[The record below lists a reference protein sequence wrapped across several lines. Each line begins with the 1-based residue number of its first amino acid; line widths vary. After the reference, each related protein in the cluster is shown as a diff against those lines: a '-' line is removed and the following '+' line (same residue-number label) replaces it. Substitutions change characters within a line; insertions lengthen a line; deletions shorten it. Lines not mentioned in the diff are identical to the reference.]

1 MLEPVAGFSRGIA
14 RAPDFR
20 SATGRGV
27 TDMSWIGSIAGR
39 IWRAIKWLFVATAR
53 FAFGLFLGL
62 FLVFFIP
69 FVVLSTPRV
78 QAYRDLHPESP
89 VCKQGL
95 RDGWPDIASTGL
107 SKVDAFKN
115 AGPDAIDVTNDE
127 NALVDK
133 DAAWAT
139 RLRCAVQK
147 HVIPSVNG
155 KPIEYY
161 LSFLEFQE
169 SGDPY
174 PLMWHDDQGDRAISS
189 EKLQEL
195 LPPDYLTLDRPGQID
210 ALASTQLDVLRHH
223 LAKSESN
230 YVIVFAH
237 GWRHN
242 ASVGDQNVADLRLY
256 AAHAVR
262 FLAMR
267 CETEGLYCNTSV
279 TAIYVGWRGA
289 RVDEAGLARV
299 LGSYLGETIGG
310 FAAGATL
317 FDRKPVSEQIA
328 PGAISALRVVEKE
341 VLGRKASPGSPAGE
355 APINKMIVF
364 GHSLGGNLF
373 ATGLKDDLV
382 KSVRRHKPGEP
393 LPPVL
398 GNLLVLVNPAA
409 EAAKWTA
416 IQREVWGRI
425 AYNTDSVT
433 PMDVVQASHE
443 FFPGHQTPVVVSV
456 TAAQTFPAGGLR
468 GGDCEWIDLKV
479 NDKFAGER
487 NRIGKALGKGEGMFR
502 EGIDYDFATHD
513 LFPAFKFNF
522 KPLASW
528 LDRWAAHV
536 AGLPPAGK
544 SCKEVRPG
552 FWGGL
557 ISHPTHFFSKLLR
570 DFPFQSTNDE
580 LSRTIGNL
588 DPVRPA
594 GGVLVNKRTPS
605 SAPFGTTH
613 ELFDN
618 GPSRKPQAYASLAD
632 AKVICPPANYWL
644 SRARLME
651 KPYGTN
657 WDSSGLGAP
666 LTGVTG
672 RIEQSPPALQF
683 LHGFNLAG
691 QQPITRANDPF
702 WNMRALDALSR
713 HDGYRL
719 SSFICAMNQLV
730 MDEVTVVPAPG
741 PPKPPP
747 P

>member
-1 MLEPVAGFSRGIA
+1 
-14 RAPDFR
+14 
-20 SATGRGV
+20 
-27 TDMSWIGSIAGR
+27 MSWIISIPAG
-39 IWRAIKWLFVATAR
+39 IWRGIKWLFVAAGR

-89 VCKQGL
+89 ICQQGL
-95 RDGWPDIASTGL
+95 RDGWPDIAGTGL
-107 SKVDAFKN
+107 SKVGAFEH
-115 AGPDAIDVTNDE
+115 AAADAIDVTNDE

-133 DAAWAT
+133 DVAWAN
-139 RLRCAVQK
+139 RLRCALQR
-147 HVIPSVNG
+147 HRIPSAGG

-195 LPPDYLTLDRPGQID
+195 LPPDYLTLDRAGQID

-223 LAKSESN
+223 LVRSESN

-242 ASVGDQNVADLRLY
+242 ASIGDQNVADLRLY

-262 FLAMR
+262 FLAQR
-267 CETEGLYCNTSV
+267 CETEGLYCNTRV
-279 TAIYVGWRGA
+279 TAVYVGWRGA
-289 RVDEAGLARV
+289 RVDEPGLSRV
-299 LGSYLGETIGG
+299 LGSYLGDTIGG
-310 FAAGATL
+310 LAAGATL

-328 PGAISALRVVEKE
+328 PGVISALRVLEKE
-341 VLGRKASPGSPAGE
+341 VLWRDASADHPAPS
-355 APINKMIVF
+355 APVNKMIVF

-373 ATGLKDDLV
+373 ATGLQDDLV
-382 KSVRRHKPGEP
+382 KSVRRHKPGER

-398 GNLLVLVNPAA
+398 GNLLVLVNPAS
-409 EAAKWTA
+409 EASKWTA
-416 IQREVWGRI
+416 IQREVWSRI
-425 AYNTDSVT
+425 AYGTDSVT
-433 PMDVVQASHE
+433 DIDAVIASHQ
-443 FFPGHQTPVVVSV
+443 FFPPHQTPVVVSV
-456 TAAQTFPAGGLR
+456 TAALTFPAGGLR

-479 NDKFAGER
+479 SDKFAGER
-487 NRIGKALGKGEGMFR
+487 EHIRKSLDRGEGMFR
-502 EGIDYDFATHD
+502 DGINYDFATHD

-528 LDRWAAHV
+528 LDRWVAHTV
-536 AGLPPAGK
+536 GLPPAGK
-544 SCKEVRPG
+544 SCKETQPD
-552 FWGGL
+552 FGGRL
-557 ISHPTHFFSKLLR
+557 FSGVVLFFSKLMR
-570 DFPFQSTNDE
+570 DFPFQNTNDE

-594 GGVLVNKRTPS
+594 GGVLVNKRTLS

-613 ELFDN
+613 ELF
-618 GPSRKPQAYASLAD
+618 GTSSGKPRAYASLAD
-632 AKVICPPANYWL
+632 AKISCLPANYWL
-644 SRARLME
+644 SRARLMQ
-651 KPYGTN
+651 KPHGTN
-657 WDSSGLGAP
+657 WDTTELGTP
-666 LTGVTG
+666 LTGGAG
-672 RIEQSPPALQF
+672 RVAQSPPALQF

-730 MDEVTVVPAPG
+730 MDDVTLPPPAP
-741 PPKPPP
+741 KPAP
-747 P
+747 